1 MTNPQNTTPPFLTS
15 PRKRVSPASAE
26 KRWGGCG
33 FFFLGVFLRGTQTPA
48 QNKRVGFLDF
58 LSRST
63 QPREKSPW
71 MAILGIMGQG
81 CPLIPTRTAA
91 NSLPLLLRKSP
102 SNTTQTRKEDMLT
115 PDAASPP
122 HPLARN
128 LPSRLLSFAKV
139 LYSPIL
145 L

>member
-15 PRKRVSPASAE
+15 PRKRVSPASAYPL
-26 KRWGGCG
+26 C
-33 FFFLGVFLRGTQTPA
+33 VFALFW
-48 QNKRVGFLDF
+48 KEDF

-71 MAILGIMGQG
+71 MAILGITGQG

-91 NSLPLLLRKSP
+91 DSLPLLLRKSP
-102 SNTTQTRKEDMLT
+102 SKKTQTRKEDMLA